1 MSSPRPLAEKKPAA
15 RIRMDAE
22 SRKQSILDAAL
33 HHFSTRGYEASRIDD
48 IAADAGLSKGGFYAH
63 FASKDEVF
71 QALLARSL
79 AVPEFDVSALLER
92 SATTRE
98 LCQQLLKVLYAPL
111 SKPGLM
117 AVSKLLLTEGHRLP
131 ELVQRWRQTMLNSL
145 YSQIA
150 GLLRAAVAKGIC
162 RDSVACREPW
172 LVIAPLAYLVTQ
184 RLAHSAGAQP
194 SLRRAQRLH
203 VEMLT
208 ELLEPVR

>member
-1 MSSPRPLAEKKPAA
+1 MSSSRPFAAKKPAS
-15 RIRMDAE
+15 RIRMDAA

-79 AVPEFDVSALLER
+79 AIPTLDVSALIEH
-92 SATTRE
+92 SASARE
-98 LCQQLLKVLYAPL
+98 LSERLIKVLYAPL

-131 ELVQRWRQTMLNSL
+131 ELVERWRQSMLNSL
-145 YSQIA
+145 YTQIA
-150 GLLRAAVAKGIC
+150 GLLGAAVAKGIC

-184 RLAHSAGAQP
+184 RLAHGTSVQP

-203 VEMLT
+203 VEMLS